1 MKQIEFIGSFPSA
14 DKCQVDDK
22 PEYAFIG
29 RSNVG
34 KSSFINALTNR
45 NALARV
51 SKQPGKTQSIN
62 FFLIDAD
69 WYLVDL
75 PGYGYAKVSKKMRGS
90 WDNMVRTYLRTR
102 TTISC
107 IFQLVDISVPVQ
119 QIDLDFINWLGS
131 CGLPFV
137 LILTKA
143 DKAKEHVVNQHVEA
157 FQQSLLESWED
168 LPPMVLT
175 SALTKMGRE
184 EVLQIITDAN
194 RVFNDYH

>member
-1 MKQIEFIGSFPSA
+1 MNQIDFIGSYPSA
-14 DKCQVDDK
+14 NKCPSTER

-34 KSSFINALTNR
+34 KSSFINMISNR

-51 SKQPGKTQSIN
+51 SKQPGKTQLIN
-62 FFLIDAD
+62 FFFVDKS

-75 PGYGYAKVSKKMRGS
+75 PGYGYAKVSKKLRVE
-90 WDNMVRTYLRTR
+90 WEKMVKTYLRTR

-107 IFQLVDISVPVQ
+107 IFQLVDISVAHQP
-119 QIDLDFINWLGS
+119 IDIEFINWLGE

-143 DKAKEHVVNQHVEA
+143 DKVKEYEVAENLEALKSALSEYWDELPRMVV
-157 FQQSLLESWED
+157 
-168 LPPMVLT
+168 T
-175 SALTKMGRE
+175 SANTKLGRE
-184 EVLQIITDAN
+184 EVLSIIDDATSA
-194 RVFNDYH
+194 FDTY